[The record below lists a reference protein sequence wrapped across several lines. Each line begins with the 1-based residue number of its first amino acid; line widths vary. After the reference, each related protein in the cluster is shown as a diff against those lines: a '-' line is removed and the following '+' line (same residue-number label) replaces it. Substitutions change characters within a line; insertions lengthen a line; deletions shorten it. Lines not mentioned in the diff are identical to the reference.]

1 MTVRHL
7 AGLILFSPDP
17 ERLAEFYR
25 QALGIPF
32 EERQHGR
39 IREHLE
45 CEFENIHFAILKKAR
60 TDPSGTIVPSFAVPN
75 LQDFLDRLSQSGI
88 QPLHPIIDI
97 GEGKRISSIPD
108 ADGNT
113 IRLIQVD

>member
-7 AGLILFSPDP
+7 AGLILLSPDP

-25 QALGIPF
+25 EALGIPF
-32 EERQHGR
+32 EERQHGK

-45 CEFENIHFAILKKAR
+45 CEFEGIHFAILKKAQ
-60 TDPSGTIVPSFAVPN
+60 TNAGGTVVPSFAVSN
-75 LQDFLDRLSQSGI
+75 LQEVLDQLSGRGV

-97 GEGKRISSIPD
+97 GEGKRIS
-108 ADGNT
+108 
-113 IRLIQVD
+113 